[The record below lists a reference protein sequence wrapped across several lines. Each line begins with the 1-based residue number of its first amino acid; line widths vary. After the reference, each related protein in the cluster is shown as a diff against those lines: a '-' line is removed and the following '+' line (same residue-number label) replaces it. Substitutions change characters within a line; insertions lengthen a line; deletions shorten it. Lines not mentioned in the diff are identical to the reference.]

1 MSNYFNPDSYTIKNQ
16 LQDMLRYGNDVI
28 TCDDGV
34 IMKNH
39 EREGYVEIIVPANN
53 SKGHNTYNYYYDSN
67 GNFTHWTAHSS
78 NS

>member
-1 MSNYFNPDSYTIKNQ
+1 
-16 LQDMLRYGNDVI
+16 
-28 TCDDGV
+28 
-34 IMKNH
+34 MKNH

>member
-1 MSNYFNPDSYTIKNQ
+1 MSSYFNPDDYTIQNQ
-16 LQDMLRYGNDVI
+16 LSDMLRYGNDV
-28 TCDDGV
+28 TTTNDGI

-39 EREGYVEIIVPANN
+39 EREMYVEIIVPANN

-67 GNFTHWTAHSS
+67 GRFTHWVPHSS